1 MDDASTDRAAHAL
14 GRRRFLAI
22 AAGAAAVAVPRK
34 ARSQP
39 PTRGGVLK
47 HIGLEPQT
55 FDIHA
60 TASYPTH
67 LVSSFVRRTLFKFV
81 NGARYGPADFT
92 IVPDLAL
99 KAGVSADGKVYTVRL
114 RPGVRWESRPPVH
127 GREVVAADVK
137 YSLERA
143 LRRSPFTAR
152 LGPVEAIE
160 AADKYTIRVHL
171 ADAFAP
177 FVHNLAEPWNAIL
190 PPEVEDRHG
199 DFKAAESL
207 VGCGPFMLER
217 YEPGVKAIF
226 ARNPTYYETGLP
238 YVDKVEWLFLRDRST
253 QLSLFRA
260 GQVDIPFYDGR
271 IPRSDAGSFK
281 KVNPGYPVVYW
292 DALAVRTL
300 AMRTDKSPFNDVRV
314 RRAFSLAVDRRKWV
328 SQYLEG
334 QGYEDQGPVPG
345 PMREW
350 KLSARHLGEGGRY
363 LEHDPTLARKLLA
376 EAGVSGGLRMKCTT
390 WPGYGSEYVED
401 LERLAVELKQIGV
414 ELQIVNEEYG
424 QYMRGSFVGKFDE
437 VSWGPST
444 LFTEVDGYL
453 YDFFRGGQPGNRSH
467 VADTRLDVLLEAQR
481 RYASK
486 SSRRKVID
494 DIQRH
499 VAAQVY
505 YVYTPC
511 PRNLSAW
518 TPRVKNYG
526 PKNSFDRGA
535 QLEVVWLGGT

>member
-190 PPEVEDRHG
+190 PPEVEDWHG

-350 KLSARHLGEGGRY
+350 KLSAQHLGEGARY
-363 LEHDPTLARKLLA
+363 LEHDPALARKLLA
-376 EAGVSGGLRMKCTT
+376 EAGVPGGLRVKCTS